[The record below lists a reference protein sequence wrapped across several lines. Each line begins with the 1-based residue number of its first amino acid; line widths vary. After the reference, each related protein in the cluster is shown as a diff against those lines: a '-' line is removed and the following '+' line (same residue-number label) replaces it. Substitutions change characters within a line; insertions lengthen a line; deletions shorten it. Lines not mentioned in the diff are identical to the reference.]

1 MMHSE
6 IVLLSGRCA
15 VIDMYSDYRRF
26 VKRWVSLYKS
36 FQVNHAGIGSCVGL
50 VTVLGLPAL
59 PNLQELLY
67 PTYRI
72 YKGYKSCCDEEW
84 N

>member
-6 IVLLSGRCA
+6 IVLLSGRCT

-26 VKRWVSLYKS
+26 EKRWVSLYKS
-36 FQVNHAGIGSCVGL
+36 FQVKHAGIGGCVGV